1 MKYCQRP
8 SINVYTKKKPTQVYK
23 IVLLNF
29 YSIRY
34 RDGTALNINHSR
46 YEGGNPE
53 QTALLLKNATRDDM
67 GNYTCELA
75 NSIGS
80 VMSENDV
87 NVDIQCKN

>member
-8 SINVYTKKKPTQVYK
+8 SINVKKKPPEVYT
-23 IVLLNF
+23 IFILNS

-34 RDGTALNINHSR
+34 RDGTALNTNNSR

-53 QTALLLKNATRDDM
+53 QTALLLKNASRDDM

-75 NSIGS
+75 NNIGS